1 MSALFHRRSPNSGI
15 QQNQGHLFIKNL
27 LCVTM
32 SNLCFLLHLISGTQ
46 TSARMGPVLL
56 CLLVLPKACKK
67 DLALVLASTCC
78 WSCFHRRGAICPHL
92 QPQRLSLPNAPKGSP
107 NMGSVT
113 LRFFFSSALKSV
125 PLKFIAG
132 ICTRF
137 FLLSM
142 LFFMLAA
149 PPPQLPPFVIS
160 VRKQALIVSGPKLQP
175 ELLQPGPIT
184 GLINSRAAR
193 IPRSSRGRAG
203 LLPKEAALSGLFW
216 ERCRSTPSPGLP
228 PALSPFPLALVGQRE
243 TISSFHRGSMAGRL
257 MNVSPAQRPACQKC
271 PQCIQ
276 WSPRWAVSGT
286 IAGNKRRRA
295 AQSGSQQQLRL

>member
-113 LRFFFSSALKSV
+113 LRFFFFCLEECAFKIHCRNLHSVFPLVHAFLYACSPPPPTSSICHLCQKTGPDCFRPKAA
-125 PLKFIAG
+125 AG
-132 ICTRF
+132 
-137 FLLSM
+137 
-142 LFFMLAA
+142 AA
-149 PPPQLPPFVIS
+149 P
-160 VRKQALIVSGPKLQP
+160 
-175 ELLQPGPIT
+175 
-184 GLINSRAAR
+184 AR
-193 IPRSSRGRAG
+193 P
-203 LLPKEAALSGLFW
+203 
-216 ERCRSTPSPGLP
+216 
-228 PALSPFPLALVGQRE
+228 
-243 TISSFHRGSMAGRL
+243 HY
-257 MNVSPAQRPACQKC
+257 
-271 PQCIQ
+271 
-276 WSPRWAVSGT
+276 WA
-286 IAGNKRRRA
+286 N
-295 AQSGSQQQLRL
+295 

>member
-113 LRFFFSSALKSV
+113 LRFFFFCLEECAFKIHCRNLHSV
-125 PLKFIAG
+125 FPLVHA
-132 ICTRF
+132 
-137 FLLSM
+137 FLYACS
-142 LFFMLAA
+142 
-149 PPPQLPPFVIS
+149 PPPPLPPFVIS

-193 IPRSSRGRAG
+193 IPRSSQGRAG

-216 ERCRSTPSPGLP
+216 E
-228 PALSPFPLALVGQRE
+228 
-243 TISSFHRGSMAGRL
+243 
-257 MNVSPAQRPACQKC
+257 
-271 PQCIQ
+271 
-276 WSPRWAVSGT
+276 
-286 IAGNKRRRA
+286 
-295 AQSGSQQQLRL
+295 